1 MRQVPL
7 GSTGLMVS
15 EVGFGGIPLTRVTQD
30 EAVALLRS
38 ALDKGFNYFDTA
50 RMYGDSELK
59 MGLAFEGIRDRVIL
73 ATKTMKRGGR
83 EMTQEIEASL
93 ERLRTSYI
101 DLYQMH
107 NLVKPEDI
115 EALPDPG
122 GAYQA
127 LLRAKEEGKIRHIGF
142 SSHHPDMAIKAI
154 ETGLFATVQ
163 FACNFVEDQAAGR
176 VFAAARERGM
186 GCIAM
191 KPLGG
196 GLLERADLCFTW
208 LQGQDEVLP
217 IPGMQS
223 MSELNEI
230 ADLYENRRELN
241 QADLDEMQRI
251 REELGARFCHRCGY
265 CLPCPNG
272 INIPKVMLFTSQ
284 SRRFPPLQLIN
295 ASREFILHAEQSCEE
310 CGECSERCP
319 YELPIPEMLSEITAA
334 FRDFMAQHGQ
344 A

>member
-1 MRQVPL
+1 MKQVPL
-7 GSTGLMVS
+7 GNTGLMVS
-15 EVGFGGIPLTRVTQD
+15 EVGFGGIPLTRVSED
-30 EAVALLRS
+30 EAVALLR
-38 ALDKGFNYFDTA
+38 AAVDKGFTYFDTA
-50 RMYGDSELK
+50 RMYGDSEVK
-59 MGLAFEGIRDRVIL
+59 MGRAFEGRRDQVIL
-73 ATKTMKRGGR
+73 ATKTMKRGGQ
-83 EMTQEIEASL
+83 EMTQEIQASL

-115 EALPDPG
+115 EALSDPD

-127 LLRAKEEGKIRHIGF
+127 LLRAKQEGKVRHIGF

-163 FACNFVEDQAAGR
+163 FACNFVEDQAAGK
-176 VFAAARERGM
+176 VFGAAREQGM
-186 GCIAM
+186 GCVAM

-196 GLLERADLCFTW
+196 GLLERADLCFGW
-208 LQGQDEVLP
+208 LQNQEGVLS

-223 MSELNEI
+223 MAELNEI
-230 ADLYENRRELN
+230 ADLYENRRELS

-251 REELGARFCHRCGY
+251 RDELGTRFCHRCGY

-284 SRRFPPLQLIN
+284 SRRFPPQHLIN
-295 ASREFILHAEQSCEE
+295 ASKDFILHAEQSCVE